1 MIRPSTSPA
10 RGPQRRGVTLLEM
23 LVVVA
28 LVVLMMVILA
38 SIFQAATGAI
48 SSSRTNAELDASLRF
63 LDITLRADLGNV
75 TATMTPPLDPAR
87 KLGYFE
93 YGENAPA
100 DLQGEDTDDYLAFT
114 TRAPEGQSFTGRVWI
129 AQNPSGIPPV
139 NFATQPVT
147 ITSQVAEVI
156 YFLRNGNLYRRV
168 LLVVPERRGS
178 LTRFGVDPRPGAA
191 PRPGIFYPNMFNNFN
206 SSWLSVDDIS
216 ARPAI
221 DPNNGGTYLYPP
233 IANDLGDLTN
243 RQHRFARQRSGDDF
257 WNVVT
262 GARNRD
268 GIIDDGNGDGIPD
281 YYSTLTF
288 SQVQKASATSDLTA
302 GNSPSDISKFE
313 HQLMN
318 EDGVSMPGAG
328 GRGFS
333 RLAPTTDLYAFPFVY
348 PGMYSKAETSSINGS
363 VGWLHA
369 LDTRTTAGV
378 APSGAIFNHSP
389 LEFGDSLPIPSSSSA
404 NPQEFQTWWGFP
416 TWRETAS
423 VVWRDPIFSPTG
435 PFVAGG
441 EGQQVPGLRP
451 FDQTATIPVSAAN
464 LLPPLGTPPLGSF
477 TSAYPAPYGS
487 DGAGYPP
494 FGAGF
499 PPGFNTPIQVWE
511 DDLIMTG
518 VRSFDVKAFDQNAQ
532 VYSYNNLVGGPVTP
546 TTPVYNAGYYDLG
559 YASTDYFRAFGSS
572 ATGLGLLTG
581 TPQQIMDGNQNPQG
595 FGHEGRMPPN
605 PNDLRVDPQRPL
617 IKNSA
622 GGVDPNY
629 LGDSNPGLQRIRR
642 VWDTWSTDYTTA
654 PAVDVNLRGSPILPF
669 PLDRP
674 IYPSYP
680 PPYPQPLRGIQVQ
693 IRVVDPKNEKVKVL
707 TIRQDFSD
715 KL

>member
-1 MIRPSTSPA
+1 MLRPSTSPA
-10 RGPQRRGVTLLEM
+10 RGPLRRGVTLLEM

-129 AQNPSGIPPV
+129 VQNRSGIPPV

-168 LLVVPERRGS
+168 LLVVPQRSGS
-178 LTRFGVDPRPGAA
+178 LTRFGVDPRPGAF
-191 PRPGIFYPNMFNNFN
+191 PQPGIFYPNMFSNLN
-206 SSWLSVDDIS
+206 SSWLSVNDIS

-221 DPNNGGTYLYPP
+221 DPNTGGSYLGAP
-233 IANDLGDLTN
+233 IPNDLGDLSN
-243 RQHRFARQRSGDDF
+243 REYRFARQRFGNDS
-257 WNVVT
+257 WNVLT

-281 YYSTLTF
+281 YYPTLTY
-288 SQVQKASATSDLTA
+288 SQVLLASGAPATIA
-302 GNSPSDISKFE
+302 GTSLAAG
-313 HQLMN
+313 QLMN
-318 EDGVSMPGAG
+318 EDSASMPGAG
-328 GRGFS
+328 GNGYS

-389 LEFGDSLPIPSSSSA
+389 LEFGDSLPVPSSFSS

-435 PFVAGG
+435 PPLPNA
-441 EGQQVPGLRP
+441 EGQQVAGLRP
-451 FDQTATIPVSAAN
+451 FDQTATIPVNAAN
-464 LLPPLGTPPLGSF
+464 LLPPLGTLP
-477 TSAYPAPYGS
+477 SANPAPFGS
-487 DGAGYPP
+487 DGAGN
-494 FGAGF
+494 AN
-499 PPGFNTPIQVWE
+499 FNTPIQVWE

-581 TPQQIMDGNQNPQG
+581 TPQGIMDGNQNPQG

-605 PNDLRVDPQRPL
+605 PNDNRVDPQRPI
-617 IKNSA
+617 IKSNPT
-622 GGVDPNY
+622 GGLMANNIGDPT
-629 LGDSNPGLQRIRR
+629 PGLQRIRR
-642 VWDTWSTDYTTA
+642 VWDSWSTDYTTA
-654 PAVDVNLRGSPILPF
+654 PAVDVYLRGSSIQPF